1 MVELTISG
9 TALASPPA
17 RPEAEPREWSGT
29 PRLRALLRERCR
41 RLAAPEALRQR
52 ILASLP
58 HRSHAGVG

>member
-17 RPEAEPREWSGT
+17 TPEAERLEWSRT
-29 PRLRALLRERCR
+29 LRLRALLRERCR

-58 HRSHAGVG
+58 HRSQAGLD